1 MPTPPLVIT
10 LWETHG
16 SSLDAVAARVGEILA
31 VPVHGDALFEELG
44 EIDTAELARRNTESV
59 TAAAEEGGI
68 ILGRNAAFILRDR
81 PSTLHVKLEGIVARR
96 AEQATGRQGLPW
108 DPRDIEAYDA
118 ILNTAAQDGEETAQ
132 FIAALARAT
141 T

>member
-59 TAAAEEGGI
+59 TAAAE
-68 ILGRNAAFILRDR
+68 D
-81 PSTLHVKLEGIVARR
+81 
-96 AEQATGRQGLPW
+96 
-108 DPRDIEAYDA
+108 
-118 ILNTAAQDGEETAQ
+118 
-132 FIAALARAT
+132 ALADAGAQLDEAMAGLDDSTRAVLEDLRAQIT
-141 T
+141 ELAEGLDDVG